1 MVLDETIHE
10 KNYWT
15 SSKACASLV
24 IVDFYGHKSHSG
36 SFFWGMSIF
45 SGFVKQLALF
55 CNVLFINLTSVRPT
69 QENTHTHTHIS
80 SSLLLL
86 LLSASTSCVQLNL
99 CSREVLELPGACWS
113 EFLKKVRI
121 YLLQMISSSLR
132 FKSGSLLY

>member
-69 QENTHTHTHIS
+69 QENTHTHTHTHIIVFVVVVIVGFYKLRS
-80 SSLLLL
+80 VEFM
-86 LLSASTSCVQLNL
+86 LSRGIGAA
-99 CSREVLELPGACWS
+99 RRMLE
-113 EFLKKVRI
+113 
-121 YLLQMISSSLR
+121 
-132 FKSGSLLY
+132 